1 MQRVIQFVGL
11 TESVK
16 NSELFILKIF
26 IIMIIW
32 VLLL

>member
-16 NSELFILKIF
+16 NSEFFILK
-26 IIMIIW
+26 IMIIW